1 MVNMTISIP
10 DKLHHLIKKHRD
22 VKWSE
27 IARQALWKRAR
38 DLEVL
43 DRITSKSTLTIED
56 AAELDEIIK
65 KGIARKHKLT

>member
-1 MVNMTISIP
+1 MTISIP

-22 VKWSE
+22 VRWSE

-43 DRITSKSTLTIED
+43 DRITSKSTLTLED

>member
-22 VKWSE
+22 VRWSE

>member
-43 DRITSKSTLTIED
+43 DRITSKSTLTLED
-56 AAELDEIIK
+56 DAELDEIIK